1 MSFVFRRR
9 CKIQPPGIAFLT
21 TFDER
26 AVRVV
31 KFRGAVE
38 NWLTVFGEQAKR
50 VVEHVFM

>member
-9 CKIQPPGIAFLT
+9 CKIPESEIAFLT

-31 KFRGAVE
+31 KFRGAVK

-50 VVEHVFM
+50 VVKGVFM